1 MFLETKNLG
10 DKKVFDLV
18 SDDFRYAKA
27 LDSFGIDFFHHYN
40 STLKDICL
48 ENNLDKNSLVGYRI
62 SMDESFDLDLET
74 LKSSPINLVIEHLK
88 HNHSY
93 FIKNT
98 LPYIKNLISS
108 LSKEDKKYEFFNDL
122 KFIFQ
127 LFYEDFVDHILEE
140 EKYIFTYIQNLYH
153 LDDNVKNH
161 AKIFFEMK
169 SISLKDIAEEHL
181 NEDSEMSG
189 IRGLTKNYSIK
200 NIKNLHL
207 KVIFQELKE
216 FDNELE
222 VHSNIEN
229 HILFPRALEL
239 QEKVSDDIRN
249 LSFLN

>member
-1 MFLETKNLG
+1 M
-10 DKKVFDLV
+10 
-18 SDDFRYAKA
+18 A
-27 LDSFGIDFFHHYN
+27 L
-40 STLKDICL
+40 
-48 ENNLDKNSLVGYRI
+48 
-62 SMDESFDLDLET
+62 
-74 LKSSPINLVIEHLK
+74 
-88 HNHSY
+88 
-93 FIKNT
+93 
-98 LPYIKNLISS
+98 
-108 LSKEDKKYEFFNDL
+108 
-122 KFIFQ
+122 
-127 LFYEDFVDHILEE
+127 ILNEE
-140 EKYIFTYIQNLYH
+140 QQ
-153 LDDNVKNH
+153 
-161 AKIFFEMK
+161 
-169 SISLKDIAEEHL
+169 SLKDIAKEHL